1 MKYNFKKIEPKWQ
14 AAWKEAEAFKAIDFD
29 KRPKWYGLVEFPYP
43 SGAGM
48 HVGHIKAYSS
58 IEVLARKRRMQGYNV
73 LFPIGFDSF
82 GLPAENYAIK
92 TNTHP
97 HVITEKNI
105 AHFSEQL
112 QKVGFSF
119 DWSREFATSRS
130 DYYKWTQWIFLK
142 LFEHGLVF
150 RSKTLVNYC
159 PHCKVVLSNE
169 DSQGGKCDI
178 CHSDVV
184 QLAKDVWFLR
194 ITQYADKL
202 LDGLKDVDYPDSVKQ
217 QEVAWIGRSE
227 GTFADFQVSNG
238 KGEAIPGEKLE
249 IYTTRCDTLYGVT
262 FMVVAPEHPIL
273 DKYKDQIAN
282 WDQIEEYRRDSAKKT
297 EFERTQLVKDKT
309 GVKIDG
315 LAAINPI
322 TGKEIPVFI
331 SDYVMMGYGTGAIMA
346 VPAHDQRDYDFA
358 KKFGVPIVEVIKGG
372 DISKEAYTG
381 DGEMVNS
388 GFLNGMTNKKDS
400 IAKMR
405 EYLQEKGLGHKGV
418 QYKMKDWAFN
428 RQRYWG
434 EPIPLIH
441 CEKCGT
447 VGVPESELP
456 LTLPEVENFEPGQDG
471 KSPLARIDSFVNCT
485 CPKCGGPAKR
495 ETDTMPQWA
504 GSSWYFLRFC
514 DAHNDQA
521 FADKKKLEY
530 WMPVDHYNGGMEHVT
545 RHLLYSR
552 FWHHFLYDIGE
563 VNTSEPYAKRTYQ
576 GMVLGSDG
584 QKMSKSRGNVID
596 PVDIVD
602 QYGADTLRTYV
613 MFMGDYGSA
622 APWSDESL
630 KGCKR
635 FLERVAGFTEMIADG
650 AENPQLESKLHK
662 TIKKVSEDIDN
673 MKFNTAI
680 AALMA
685 LTNDFYKEGRVTKE
699 DVTTFVK
706 LLSPFAPHLTE
717 EMWEQLG
724 MNPDG
729 KTFCTLSAWPVY
741 DEAKTVD
748 STVKMGVQ
756 VNGKLRGTIE
766 IPKDADKELVLETAK
781 KDENVAKYLAMG
793 TLVKEIYV
801 PGKIL
806 NFVVK
811 G

>member
-1 MKYNFKKIEPKWQ
+1 M
-14 AAWKEAEAFKAIDFD
+14 
-29 KRPKWYGLVEFPYP
+29 
-43 SGAGM
+43 
-48 HVGHIKAYSS
+48 
-58 IEVLARKRRMQGYNV
+58 
-73 LFPIGFDSF
+73 
-82 GLPAENYAIK
+82 
-92 TNTHP
+92 
-97 HVITEKNI
+97 
-105 AHFSEQL
+105 
-112 QKVGFSF
+112 
-119 DWSREFATSRS
+119 
-130 DYYKWTQWIFLK
+130 
-142 LFEHGLVF
+142 
-150 RSKTLVNYC
+150 
-159 PHCKVVLSNE
+159 
-169 DSQGGKCDI
+169 
-178 CHSDVV
+178 
-184 QLAKDVWFLR
+184 
-194 ITQYADKL
+194 
-202 LDGLKDVDYPDSVKQ
+202 
-217 QEVAWIGRSE
+217 
-227 GTFADFQVSNG
+227 DFQVSDG
-238 KGEAIPGEKLE
+238 KGEAFADEKLE

-273 DKYKDQIAN
+273 DRHKDEITN
-282 WDQIEEYRRDSAKKT
+282 WSEVEEYRKESARKT

-309 GVKIDG
+309 GVRIAG

-358 KKFGVPIVEVIKGG
+358 RKFGIDIVEVIKGG

-388 GFLNGMTNKKDS
+388 GVLNGITNKKDS

-405 EYLQEKGLGHKGV
+405 EYLQEKGIGHKGV

-441 CEKCGT
+441 CAKCGT
-447 VGVPESELP
+447 VGVPEDQLP

-471 KSPLARIDSFVNCT
+471 KSPLARIDSWVNCT
-485 CPKCGGPAKR
+485 CPKCGGAAKR

-514 DAHNDQA
+514 DAHNDEA
-521 FADKKKLEY
+521 FADRKKLEY

-563 VNTSEPYAKRTYQ
+563 VNTPEPYAKRTYQ

-596 PVDIVD
+596 PVDIVEE
-602 QYGADTLRTYV
+602 YGADTLRTYV

-635 FLERVAGFTEMIADG
+635 FLERVAGFTEMAT
-650 AENPQLESKLHK
+650 AEKEDPALEAKLHK

-685 LTNDFYKEGRVTKE
+685 LTNDYCKAGAVTRK
-699 DVTTFVK
+699 DVTLFVQ
-706 LLSPFAPHLTE
+706 LLSPFAPHLAE

-729 KTFCTLSAWPVY
+729 RTFCTLSAWPVY

-748 STVKMGVQ
+748 AVVKMGVQ
-756 VNGKLRGTIE
+756 VNGRLRGTVE
-766 IPKDADKELVLETAK
+766 IPADADKETVLAAAK
-781 KDENVAKYLAMG
+781 KDENVAKYLAAG
-793 TLVKEIYV
+793 NLVKEIYV

-811 G
+811 A

>member
-1 MKYNFKKIEPKWQ
+1 
-14 AAWKEAEAFKAIDFD
+14 
-29 KRPKWYGLVEFPYP
+29 
-43 SGAGM
+43 
-48 HVGHIKAYSS
+48 
-58 IEVLARKRRMQGYNV
+58 
-73 LFPIGFDSF
+73 
-82 GLPAENYAIK
+82 
-92 TNTHP
+92 
-97 HVITEKNI
+97 
-105 AHFSEQL
+105 
-112 QKVGFSF
+112 
-119 DWSREFATSRS
+119 
-130 DYYKWTQWIFLK
+130 
-142 LFEHGLVF
+142 
-150 RSKTLVNYC
+150 
-159 PHCKVVLSNE
+159 
-169 DSQGGKCDI
+169 
-178 CHSDVV
+178 
-184 QLAKDVWFLR
+184 
-194 ITQYADKL
+194 
-202 LDGLKDVDYPDSVKQ
+202 
-217 QEVAWIGRSE
+217 
-227 GTFADFQVSNG
+227 
-238 KGEAIPGEKLE
+238 
-249 IYTTRCDTLYGVT
+249 
-262 FMVVAPEHPIL
+262 
-273 DKYKDQIAN
+273 
-282 WDQIEEYRRDSAKKT
+282 
-297 EFERTQLVKDKT
+297 
-309 GVKIDG
+309 
-315 LAAINPI
+315 
-322 TGKEIPVFI
+322 
-331 SDYVMMGYGTGAIMA
+331 MMGYGTGAIMA

-358 KKFGVPIVEVIKGG
+358 KKFGVPIVQVIKGG
-372 DISKEAYTG
+372 DIEKEAYTG
-381 DGEMVNS
+381 DGEMINS
-388 GFLNGMTNKKDS
+388 GFLNGLTNKKDS
-400 IAKMR
+400 IEKMR
-405 EYLQEKGLGHKGV
+405 EYLHEKGIGHKGV

-447 VGVPESELP
+447 VGVPEEDLP

-514 DAHNDQA
+514 DPHNDKA

-563 VNTSEPYAKRTYQ
+563 VNTPEPYAKRTYQ

-596 PVDIVD
+596 PVDIVEA
-602 QYGADTLRTYV
+602 YGADTLRTYV

-635 FLERVAGFTEMIADG
+635 FLERVAGFTEMAT
-650 AENPQLESKLHK
+650 AEKEDPQLETKLHK
-662 TIKKVSEDIDN
+662 TIRKVSDDIDN

-685 LTNDFYKEGRVTKE
+685 LTNDFYKAGAVTKE
-699 DVTTFVK
+699 DVLIFIK

-717 EMWEQLG
+717 EMWEELG

-729 KTFCTLSAWPVY
+729 KTFCTLSAWPQY
-741 DEAKTVD
+741 DESKTVD
-748 STVKMGVQ
+748 STIRMGVQ

-766 IPKDADKELVLETAK
+766 IPADASREEALSAAK
-781 KDENVAKYLAMG
+781 QDENVAKYLAMG
-793 TLVKEIYV
+793 NLVKEIYV

-811 G
+811 